1 MNLYLG
7 FLPLSMDYAK
17 SALTTRLRT
26 DTMNLAL
33 EVFALTKSLDYT
45 PEINVIRNQ
54 VIRSASSVAA
64 NYRAACR
71 SRSRKGFFSKICNV
85 VEELDEV
92 DFWLELLSKI
102 GVGQKV
108 KLASIQQS
116 TSELLR
122 ILGTAKNTAYKS
134 M

>member
-1 MNLYLG
+1 
-7 FLPLSMDYAK
+7 MDYAK

-64 NYRAACR
+64 NYRSACR
-71 SRSRKGFFSKICNV
+71 SRSRKEFFSKICIV

-102 GVGQKV
+102 GVGQEV
-108 KLASIQQS
+108 KLASLKQS

-134 M
+134 Q

>member
-1 MNLYLG
+1 
-7 FLPLSMDYAK
+7 MDYAK

-71 SRSRKGFFSKICNV
+71 SRSRKEFFSKICIV

>member
-1 MNLYLG
+1 
-7 FLPLSMDYAK
+7 MDYAK

-71 SRSRKGFFSKICNV
+71 SRSRKEFFSKICIV

-102 GVGQKV
+102 GVGQEV
-108 KLASIQQS
+108 KLASLKQS

-134 M
+134 Q

>member
-17 SALTTRLRT
+17 SAITTRLRT

-64 NYRAACR
+64 NYRAGPIWND
-71 SRSRKGFFSKICNV
+71 SRLV
-85 VEELDEV
+85 
-92 DFWLELLSKI
+92 
-102 GVGQKV
+102 
-108 KLASIQQS
+108 LASNHSHQARF
-116 TSELLR
+116 TLVV
-122 ILGTAKNTAYKS
+122 
-134 M
+134 